1 MTTQSSETRSTRVHV
16 ENVGG
21 IDVSTVSL
29 EPGVNVLVGRNVT
42 NRTSFLRAITAVF
55 GSENVPLKADAD
67 RGRVELE
74 LDGETHVRTL
84 QRQNGSVVTGGT
96 PYSSAPEL
104 VSPFAFLFPSNEAR
118 QAVTP
123 GADLR
128 DLIMRPVNTEA
139 IRSEITALEGKRSE
153 IIDELERL
161 DALASDLSDLEAERQ
176 TLENRIAEKQESLE
190 RVEREIGAIDVEA
203 ETEDARNRLEECLA
217 ELHEQHASLEE
228 VRYQMGDA
236 RQRIGALRQEREEC
250 ESRLEEFV
258 PVDAD
263 NLEDAIENRRDRTTS
278 IKTAVHELET
288 AISLTESVAERDAA
302 DVVEAVRKPRDDT
315 DDRDADD
322 TVCWA
327 CGNEAS
333 RADLERSLD
342 SLRKLHREKLSEQG
356 DSLIELADL
365 KEHRAEQAALQ
376 DRLEAIEEERVERE
390 EKLTDLREWRR
401 ALNGEVANLRSEI
414 DDLPV
419 RNPEDLV
426 DRHKEADELGFET
439 ERLQDELTSVTEQI
453 SDIETQLEERDTLE
467 GRRNA
472 IDNNLTEA
480 CNRIDRV
487 ETEVVDQFN
496 EHMAATVERL
506 EYDTLERVWL
516 ERSPSDDGTSTF
528 TLKILRSTGNV
539 MTHRDGIDR
548 LSESEREVIG
558 VIFALTGYI
567 VHDVCETTPFVLLDS
582 IEAIDSDRIAS
593 LVEYLAEYTRYLVV
607 ALQNDDVDAL
617 DTGYH
622 RVTDI

>member
-315 DDRDADD
+315 DDRDTDD